1 MSYNFTLNNMSEFMC
16 SSKIKKEINLVFP
29 NEMGYMSCEKEIIN
43 EDIFLFKTQAKA
55 NQNIQ
60 IQANSKVDSLII
72 SILLDGKVR
81 YKDSPFQKV
90 ETIVKNDIYIKYI
103 DEYDSS
109 TILDKNC
116 NSKGIAISIKNHF
129 LKEQLSNQFIL
140 IEELKNKKK
149 DKGLSTLIHK
159 ADNLKNIKLA
169 QEVFNSPFQGG
180 LNKIYSQSKCLE
192 IIYNELNSI
201 FCDCKIKK
209 DEKIK
214 LSSQDIESLYKA
226 RDIILLIHEFPDL
239 PTLARKVAINEFKLK
254 FGFKQLFNTTPG
266 NMILE
271 YKMGHAKQLLE
282 TSEFSI
288 LEISNFV
295 GYKHQQSFS
304 NAFIQFFGVRPKDV
318 MKSRNYYY

>member
-1 MSYNFTLNNMSEFMC
+1 M
-16 SSKIKKEINLVFP
+16 
-29 NEMGYMSCEKEIIN
+29 
-43 EDIFLFKTQAKA
+43 
-55 NQNIQ
+55 
-60 IQANSKVDSLII
+60 
-72 SILLDGKVR
+72 DGKVR
-81 YKDSPFQKV
+81 YKDSAFQKV

-226 RDIILLIHEFPDL
+226 RDIILLTHEFPDL